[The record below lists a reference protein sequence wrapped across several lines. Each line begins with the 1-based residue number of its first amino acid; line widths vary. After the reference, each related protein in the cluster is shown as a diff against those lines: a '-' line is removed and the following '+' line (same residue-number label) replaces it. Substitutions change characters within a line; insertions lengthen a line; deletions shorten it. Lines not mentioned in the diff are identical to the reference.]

1 MRFHGRSAARA
12 NANIPYGLQILSN
25 REEFMSSGSEMR
37 QRSESVR
44 LRLTPEEYTY
54 IGKRAEEC
62 GMTVSAF
69 LRAVAL
75 DRRTRHI
82 TTSRVIDAL
91 VRLGNEQRR
100 IGGLIKHLRGE
111 DLLTANERVALLHQI
126 EVAQRAVIAAIG
138 RIDHAGEGN

>member
-1 MRFHGRSAARA
+1 
-12 NANIPYGLQILSN
+12 
-25 REEFMSSGSEMR
+25 
-37 QRSESVR
+37 
-44 LRLTPEEYTY
+44 
-54 IGKRAEEC
+54 
-62 GMTVSAF
+62 MTVSAF
-69 LRAVAL
+69 LWAVAL